1 MSFLEKL
8 GKVGSKIAESSK
20 KMIGKAEIEM
30 KKSKEIKN
38 VKISYLCKLSRQ
50 DLASLYKSSPSISSI
65 SGTVF
70 ANLSDTKQPSPYKMP
85 INELVDK
92 LTGLSSDK
100 ISEYLLRTRRREI
113 AEKFKL
119 EIEQINKK
127 YGAEI
132 AEIEGRKV
140 SGASETE
147 ENIVNDAV
155 DYLRNI
161 KFNINKDNNE
171 TQYQEQ
177 AKMYLD
183 GAILG
188 LKEKFKHFKI
198 DVQREVPISGDTNE
212 RIDLLLSIDNFRIGI
227 EMKKSLDTTGT
238 SQRLLGQIDR
248 YIDLCDA
255 LIVWLVFEKY
265 DSVSIKKILDK
276 AHQTGKLIRIVT
288 PEKIFK

>member
-30 KKSKEIKN
+30 RKSKEIKN
-38 VKISYLCKLSRQ
+38 VKLSFLSQFSRQ
-50 DLASLYKSSPSISSI
+50 DLVNLYKSSPNISDV
-65 SGTVF
+65 VF
-70 ANLSDTKQPSPYKMP
+70 SNLTDTKQPSPYKMP

-255 LIVWLVFEKY
+255 LIVWFVFEKY

>member
-30 KKSKEIKN
+30 RKSKEIKN
-38 VKISYLCKLSRQ
+38 VKLSFLSQFSRQ
-50 DLASLYKSSPSISSI
+50 DLVNLYKSSPNISDV
-65 SGTVF
+65 VF
-70 ANLSDTKQPSPYKMP
+70 SNLTDTKQPSPYKMP

>member
-30 KKSKEIKN
+30 RKSKEIKN
-38 VKISYLCKLSRQ
+38 VKLSFLSQFSRQ
-50 DLASLYKSSPSISSI
+50 DLVNLYKSSPNISDV
-65 SGTVF
+65 VF
-70 ANLSDTKQPSPYKMP
+70 SNLTDTKQPNPYKMP

-127 YGAEI
+127 YGVEI

-198 DVQREVPISGDTNE
+198 NVQREVPISGDTNE

-255 LIVWLVFEKY
+255 LIVWLVLEEY